1 MLKTAPSL
9 LVALSALLMVGCGAL
24 QRPSRL
30 RPPPHPLLEAVPFP
44 ETGRPRIRPRRNR
57 PKPTPPAKVVAAK
70 PQKKPQKKPASR
82 PPASRPQ
89 PKAPAARSPV
99 KMARILALEGRR
111 EIDGAPANDSR
122 LLKAAFDLEARP
134 RVTGVGRP
142 LDGTEPPKPGD
153 VVLFAGEGY
162 GPRAG
167 VVVKVGRDG
176 LLEALLVTRGA
187 VRRVVAD
194 QSRPHTRRVGDRI
207 RNSFI
212 RPLRRGE
219 RHDNRVLAGQLL
231 AGFRRLGD

>member
-1 MLKTAPSL
+1 MLKTRPPL
-9 LVALSALLMVGCGAL
+9 LVTLSALLMAGCGAL

-44 ETGRPRIRPRRNR
+44 ETGRPRLQPRRNH
-57 PKPTPPAKVVAAK
+57 PKPSLPAKVVAARPEK
-70 PQKKPQKKPASR
+70 RPTSTGPTPQSKI
-82 PPASRPQ
+82 
-89 PKAPAARSPV
+89 PAARPPV

-111 EIDGAPANDSR
+111 EIDGAPANDRR
-122 LLKAAFDLEARP
+122 LLKAAFDLQATP

-142 LDGTEPPKPGD
+142 LDSAEPPKPGD

-167 VVVKVGRDG
+167 VVVQVGRDG

-194 QSRPHTRRVGDRI
+194 RRRPHTRRVGARI

-231 AGFRRLGD
+231 A